1 MVAEPEHNN
10 HTYAQHHADRCSNP
24 GIALRDAVACPK
36 YLHVQINHGGNGLGI
51 GRYRGEQLGPYE
63 NPTLVTLHMVT
74 LVLNTPF
81 NSGNVI

>member
-10 HTYAQHHADRCSNP
+10 HTYAQHHADSCSNP

-63 NPTLVTLHMVT
+63 KSHT
-74 LVLNTPF
+74 
-81 NSGNVI
+81 GNAPHGDIGSEHSL